1 MREYVKYFVKRIG
14 FSIFVLIGLSIV
26 IFFISRVVPGD
37 PARISLGPNATE
49 EAVQQLRTKM
59 HLDDPLLLQYVY
71 WMEGAVQG
79 DFGDSLM
86 TKRSVI
92 EDVREFLPASLEL
105 IFLAALIHII
115 FGMVLGVVSAKYN
128 GKWPDTVIR
137 IFSYVGIAAP
147 PFVMAVLFLLI
158 FGYWI
163 PILPSIGGRLSPGIT
178 VPTVTG
184 FVSVDSLISGNF
196 HALSDNF
203 VHLILPAIALALG
216 NMFQEARITRSTMVD
231 NSGKDYILMMR
242 SQGVKNGL
250 INRKYL
256 FKPSVIPTISI
267 MALDFSS
274 MFCNAFLV
282 ETIFTYPG
290 LSRYAINAMLRN
302 DLNAVC
308 AVVLILGIIFIIAN
322 IAVDIIVSILDPRIS
337 IGSGGN

>member
-1 MREYVKYFVKRIG
+1 MREYIKYFVKRIG
-14 FSIFVLIGLSIV
+14 FSVFVLIGLSIV

-37 PARISLGPNATE
+37 PAKISLGPNATE

-59 HLDDPLLLQYVY
+59 HLDDPLPLQYVY
-71 WMEGAVQG
+71 WIEGAAQG

-92 EDVREFLPASLEL
+92 EDIKEFLPASLEL

-115 FGMVLGVVSAKYN
+115 FGMILGVVSAKYN

-137 IFSYVGIAAP
+137 ICSYIGIAAP

-163 PILPSIGGRLSPGIT
+163 PLLPSIGGRLSPGII

-184 FVSVDSLISGNF
+184 FVSIDSLLSGNF
-196 HALSDNF
+196 LALSDNF
-203 VHLILPAIALALG
+203 IHLILPAIALALG

-231 NSGKDYILMMR
+231 NSGKDYILLMR
-242 SQGVKNGL
+242 SQGVNNGL

>member
-14 FSIFVLIGLSIV
+14 FSVFVLIGLSIV

-37 PARISLGPNATE
+37 PAKISLGPNATE

-59 HLDDPLLLQYVY
+59 HLDDPLPLQYIY
-71 WMEGAVQG
+71 WIEGAVQG

-92 EDVREFLPASLEL
+92 EDIKEFLPASLEL

-115 FGMVLGVVSAKYN
+115 FGMVLGVISAKYN
-128 GKWPDTVIR
+128 GRWPDTVIR

-163 PILPSIGGRLSPGIT
+163 PLLPSIGGRLSPGIV

-196 HALSDNF
+196 SALSDNF
-203 VHLILPAIALALG
+203 VHLILPAVALALG

>member
-184 FVSVDSLISGNF
+184 FVSVDSLISGNL

>member
-37 PARISLGPNATE
+37 PAKISLGPNATE

-59 HLDDPLLLQYVY
+59 HLDDPLPLQYVY
-71 WMEGAVQG
+71 WIEGAVQG

-92 EDVREFLPASLEL
+92 EDIKEFLPASLEL

-115 FGMVLGVVSAKYN
+115 FGMVLGVISAKYN
-128 GKWPDTVIR
+128 GRWPDTVIR

-163 PILPSIGGRLSPGIT
+163 PLLPSIGGRLSPGIV

-196 HALSDNF
+196 SALSDNF
-203 VHLILPAIALALG
+203 VHLILPAVALALG